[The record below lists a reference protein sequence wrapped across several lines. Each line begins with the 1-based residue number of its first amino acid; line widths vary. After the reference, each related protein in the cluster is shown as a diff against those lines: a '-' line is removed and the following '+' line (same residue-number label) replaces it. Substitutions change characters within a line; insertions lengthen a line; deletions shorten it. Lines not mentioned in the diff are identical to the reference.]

1 LRFRS
6 GVGVA
11 IVVLS
16 AMGVFLAACG
26 STGSN
31 GNPGN
36 ATAPQITTQP
46 ADKTVTVGQTATF
59 SVTATGTAPLTY
71 QWQRGTQNV
80 GTNSNTYTTPATQ
93 ASDNDAKFQ
102 VIITNSAGSVT
113 SSQATLTVNSGSG
126 APVITRQP
134 ASLTVTVGQP
144 ANFTVAATGTAPLSY
159 QWTKNGANVGTNSS
173 TYNIAVTA
181 LADNNAMI
189 QVRVSNVSGNMLS
202 STATLTVK
210 PPPPPGNV
218 NVLTFHN
225 DNGRTGQN
233 LSEAALTPTT
243 VNSTTFG
250 KLATLPVDGLV
261 DAEPLY
267 VSNLIIG
274 GAPHNVVFVVTE
286 HDSVYA
292 FDADTF
298 VQLWKGIVLGSGEST
313 SDNRGCGQVSP
324 EIGITS
330 TPVIDTKAG
339 AHGTIYLV
347 AMSKNGSNY
356 FQRLHALDIT
366 TGAEESGSPVL
377 IQGSFTRPVVG
388 GLTTFD
394 PKQYKARP
402 GLLLMNG
409 VVYIA
414 WASHC
419 DGGAYQ
425 GWVMGYSQSTLQQAS
440 IINVTPNGSEG
451 AIWMSGY
458 GLAGDSTGN
467 IYFLDANGTFDDTLD
482 INSNPN
488 MADYGNGFVKL
499 STAVNTL
506 AVADYFNM
514 HNTDAESNADEDL
527 GSGGAMVLP
536 DVKDNIG
543 NTWHLAVG
551 SGKDAAIYVVNR
563 DQMGK
568 FNVTSDAAIYQL
580 LGGATGGG
588 VRGGPAYFNNTV
600 YFSGVGDTLKAW
612 PISNAK
618 LATSPS
624 SHTASSFGYPG
635 SIPSI
640 SANGITNGIVW
651 TVENAGGG
659 LLHAY
664 DATNLGKELYNS
676 NQAANGRDNFSNNKF
691 ITPMIAN
698 GKVFVGTPNSVVVFG
713 LLP

>member
-1 LRFRS
+1 LRFRTS
-6 GVGVA
+6 VGVA

-16 AMGVFLAACG
+16 AMGVFLGSCG

-36 ATAPQITTQP
+36 ATAPQITSQP
-46 ADKTVTVGQTATF
+46 ADRTVTVGQTATF
-59 SVTATGTAPLTY
+59 SVMATGTQPLTY

-93 ASDNDAKFQ
+93 TSDSGAKFR
-102 VIITNSAGSVT
+102 VIVTNSAGSAT

-126 APVITRQP
+126 APVITQQP
-134 ASLTVTVGQP
+134 ASLTVTDGQP
-144 ANFTVAATGTAPLSY
+144 ANFSVAATGAAPLSY

-173 TYNIAVTA
+173 TYNIAATV

-189 QVRVSNVSGNMLS
+189 QVRVSNASGNMLS
-202 STATLTVK
+202 NTATLTVK
-210 PPPPPGNV
+210 PPPPPGNAS
-218 NVLTFHN
+218 VLTFHN
-225 DNGRTGQN
+225 DSGRTGQN
-233 LSEAALTPTT
+233 LGETVLTPTN

-250 KLATLPVDGLV
+250 KLATLAVDGLV

-267 VSNLIIG
+267 VSNLTVG

-298 VQLWKGIVLGSGEST
+298 TQLWKVTALGSGEST
-313 SDNRGCGQVSP
+313 SDDRGCSQVTP

-330 TPVIDTKAG
+330 TPAIDTKAG
-339 AHGTIYLV
+339 AHGTMYLV

-394 PKQYKARP
+394 AKQYKARP

-409 VVYIA
+409 VIYIA

-419 DGGAYQ
+419 DINPYQ
-425 GWVMGYSQSTLQQAS
+425 GWVMGYSQSTLQQSS

-451 AIWMSGY
+451 AIWMAGY
-458 GLAGDSTGN
+458 GLAGDSSGN

-488 MADYGNGFVKL
+488 MADYGNGFLKL
-499 STAVNTL
+499 STAGNTL
-506 AVADYFNM
+506 AMADYFNM
-514 HNTDAESNADEDL
+514 HDTDGESNADEDL

-568 FNVTSDAAIYQL
+568 FNVSNDNAIYQQL
-580 LGGATGGG
+580 AGATGGG
-588 VRGGPAYFNNTV
+588 VRGGPAFFNNTV
-600 YFSGVGDTLKAW
+600 YFSGVGDTLKAF

-624 SHTASSFGYPG
+624 SHTASSFNYPG

-640 SANGITNGIVW
+640 SANGNTNGIVW

-664 DATNLGKELYNS
+664 DATSLGKELYNS

>member
-1 LRFRS
+1 
-6 GVGVA
+6 
-11 IVVLS
+11 
-16 AMGVFLAACG
+16 M
-26 STGSN
+26 
-31 GNPGN
+31 
-36 ATAPQITTQP
+36 
-46 ADKTVTVGQTATF
+46 
-59 SVTATGTAPLTY
+59 ATGTATLTY

-93 ASDNDAKFQ
+93 ASDNGAMFQ
-102 VIITNSAGSVT
+102 VIVTNSAGSVT
-113 SSQATLTVNSGSG
+113 SRQATLTVNSGGG
-126 APVITRQP
+126 APVITQQP
-134 ASLTVTVGQP
+134 ASLTVTVGQS
-144 ANFTVAATGTAPLSY
+144 ANFSVTATGAAPLGY

-173 TYNIAVTA
+173 TYSIAATVLT
-181 LADNNAMI
+181 DNNAMI
-189 QVRVSNVSGNMLS
+189 QVRVSNSSGNMLS
-202 STATLTVK
+202 KTATLTVK
-210 PPPPPGNV
+210 PPPPPGTA

-225 DNGRTGQN
+225 DIGRTGQN
-233 LSEAALTPTT
+233 LSETALTPTT

-250 KLATLPVDGLV
+250 KVATLPVDGLV

-267 VSNLIIG
+267 VSNLTIG
-274 GAPHNVVFVVTE
+274 GSPHNVVFVVTE

-298 VQLWKGIVLGSGEST
+298 SQLWKVTALGSNETTG
-313 SDNRGCGQVSP
+313 DGHGCGQVAP

-339 AHGTIYLV
+339 AHGTMYLV

-356 FQRLHALDIT
+356 FQRFHALDIT

-377 IQGSFTRPVVG
+377 IRGTFTRPVVG
-388 GLTTFD
+388 GQVTFD
-394 PKQYKARP
+394 AAQYKERS

-409 VVYIA
+409 VIYIA

-419 DGGAYQ
+419 DSGAYQ

-451 AIWMSGY
+451 AIWMAGY
-458 GLAGDSTGN
+458 GLAGDSLGN

-482 INSNPN
+482 INSNPHL
-488 MADYGNGFVKL
+488 ADYGNGFLKL
-499 STAVNTL
+499 STAGNML

-514 HNTDAESNADEDL
+514 HNTDQESNGDEDL

-551 SGKDAAIYVVNR
+551 SGKDAAIYVIKR
-563 DQMGK
+563 ELMGK
-568 FNVTSDAAIYQL
+568 FNVTSDGAIYQL
-580 LGGATGGG
+580 LAGATGGG

-600 YFSGVGDTLKAW
+600 YFSGVSDTLKAF

-651 TVENAGGG
+651 TVENASGG

-664 DATNLGKELYNS
+664 DATNLANELYNS
-676 NQAANGRDNFSNNKF
+676 NQAANGRDHFSNNKF